1 MELKTELNYNKITVL
16 FVFKAP
22 TKQTYCARN
31 TYAGKKSNLELKAE
45 LIILFLAR
53 RVYLN
58 TVSHSVHL

>member
-1 MELKTELNYNKITVL
+1 MELKAELNYNKITVL

-31 TYAGKKSNLELKAE
+31 TYAGKKSNLELKAD

-53 RVYLN
+53 RVYFN
-58 TVSHSVHL
+58 TVSHSVYL